1 MNAFVETSAKRVA
14 WLLNHSTL
22 HDFEVPLI
30 RSLGLEIYT
39 SKLLPRSNELLS
51 ASTDYSD
58 DFYSTLPESVL
69 TCLNGH
75 NFYED
80 SFTPE
85 VANYLNTYCDT
96 VIAAAFPKLL
106 TELVRHYKGRIL
118 IRVFGREAPYN
129 YSEYFKT
136 LDGGGLWS
144 CLAGISHRFWL
155 AASFATIPEIEDSLL
170 KTRSVIL
177 PLGIPN
183 AYIPDKFSWQGADK
197 KVLFVCPR
205 IASHAFYYGKIYE
218 EFKANLGNFPYLI
231 AGYQPIKVDDPNV
244 IGFAS
249 DEVYRAL
256 FKDLALMFYHS
267 REPRHLH
274 YHPLEAIASG
284 MPVIY
289 MRGGLMEMF
298 GGQEQP
304 GACNN
309 YHESHEKIQRILDGD
324 TEFIKAIQKSQ
335 LEIIKPFKWEYCRN
349 EWQKIFLGQVLTS

>member
-1 MNAFVETSAKRVA
+1 MNIFVFVLQVLIALYSSIYNRTRRIKKTITTTSQLHKRLIILERRYEVMIKKLFVLFMVIAFYLIIGITSAGIQLRFNGTIKIE
-14 WLLNHSTL
+14 N
-22 HDFEVPLI
+22 
-30 RSLGLEIYT
+30 
-39 SKLLPRSNELLS
+39 
-51 ASTDYSD
+51 
-58 DFYSTLPESVL
+58 SV
-69 TCLNGH
+69 
-75 NFYED
+75 
-80 SFTPE
+80 
-85 VANYLNTYCDT
+85 
-96 VIAAAFPKLL
+96 
-106 TELVRHYKGRIL
+106 
-118 IRVFGREAPYN
+118 
-129 YSEYFKT
+129 
-136 LDGGGLWS
+136 
-144 CLAGISHRFWL
+144 L

-205 IASHAFYYGKIYE
+205 IASHAFYYGKVYE

>member
-1 MNAFVETSAKRVA
+1 M
-14 WLLNHSTL
+14 
-22 HDFEVPLI
+22 I
-30 RSLGLEIYT
+30 RSLGLEVYT
-39 SKLLPRSNELLS
+39 SKLLPHSNEFLS
-51 ASTDYSD
+51 ASIDYSD

-69 TCLNGH
+69 TCLNTH

-85 VANYLNTYCDT
+85 VTNYLNTYCEV
-96 VIAAAFPKLL
+96 VIAGAFPKLL

-129 YSEYFKT
+129 YSDYFKT
-136 LDGGGLWS
+136 LDGGKLWS
-144 CLAGISHRFWL
+144 RLTEISHRFWL
-155 AASFATIPEIEDSLL
+155 AASYVTIPEIEDSLL
-170 KTRSVIL
+170 KARSIIL
-177 PLGIPN
+177 PLGIPKRH
-183 AYIPDKFSWQGADK
+183 IPDKFFWQGSIK

-205 IASHAFYYGKIYE
+205 IASHAFYYGNIYE
-218 EFKANLGNFPYLI
+218 EFKENLGDFPYLV
-231 AGYQPIKVDDPNV
+231 AGHQPKKVNDPNV
-244 IGFAS
+244 MEFAS
-249 DEVYRAL
+249 DDIYRAW

-304 GACNN
+304 GACED
-309 YHESHEKIQRILDGD
+309 YHEAREKISRILNGD
-324 TEFIKAIQKSQ
+324 DEFIKAIQQSQ
-335 LEIIKPFKWEYCRN
+335 LEILKPFKWGYNRN
-349 EWQKIFLGQVLTS
+349 EWQKILLGQILRS

>member
-1 MNAFVETSAKRVA
+1 MNAFFETPVKRVA

-22 HDFEVPLI
+22 RGFEVPLV
-30 RSLGLEIYT
+30 RSLGLEVYT
-39 SKLLPRSNELLS
+39 SKLLPQDDYLS
-51 ASTDYSD
+51 CSSDYDD

-69 TCLNGH
+69 TCLNSH

-80 SFTPE
+80 SFTPQ
-85 VANYLNTYCDT
+85 VAHYLNTYCDV
-96 VIAAAFPKLL
+96 VIAAAFPRLL

-129 YSEYFKT
+129 YSDYFKT
-136 LDGGGLWS
+136 LDGGDLWS
-144 CLAGISHRFWL
+144 RLAEISHRFWL
-155 AASFATIPEIEDSLL
+155 AASYVTIPEIEDSLL

-177 PLGIPN
+177 PVGIPKM
-183 AYIPDKFSWQGADK
+183 YIPDKFFWQGTIK
-197 KVLFVCPR
+197 KVLFVCPK
-205 IASHAFYYGKIYE
+205 IASSAFYYGKIYE
-218 EFKANLGNFPYLI
+218 EFKANLGDLPYLV
-231 AGYQPIKVDDPNV
+231 AGHQPNRVNDPNV

-249 DEVYRAL
+249 DDIYRTY

-289 MRGGLMEMF
+289 MRGGLMERF

-304 GACNN
+304 GACND
-309 YHESHEKIQRILDGD
+309 YYEAREKIQRILDGD
-324 TEFIKAIQKSQ
+324 DEFIKVIQESQ
-335 LEIIKPFKWEYCRN
+335 LEILKLFKWGYIRN
-349 EWQKIFLGQVLTS
+349 EWQKIFFGQILPP